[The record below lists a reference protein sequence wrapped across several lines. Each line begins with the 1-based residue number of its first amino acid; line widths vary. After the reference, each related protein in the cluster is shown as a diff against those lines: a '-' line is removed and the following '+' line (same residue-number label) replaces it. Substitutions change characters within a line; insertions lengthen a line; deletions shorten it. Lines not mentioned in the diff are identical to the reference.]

1 MFGKKLLIFLA
12 GCLLATSALRADEL
26 GVVDCHTHPGTFQVT
41 ATAAKTP
48 NIVASLPCG
57 EQFTVLIYG
66 EVFSRIQTGGGKI
79 GYIYSYLVSQPDA
92 ETVSRPSPTTSA
104 FAQTTSNSS
113 VETQSVKPQ
122 IQRTQ
127 DQPSAQ
133 ADPSRTATVI
143 SGPLTL
149 LDGTPVRLKLN
160 RTLSSADAHTGDQI
174 DFEVLEEVV
183 VEGVVVIPKGSVAI
197 GTITQA
203 EAKKRMARGGKLDL
217 NIDYVRLADKD
228 KAALRGV
235 KTGKGGGHTGGMV
248 TGMVATSLVVWP
260 AAPLFL
266 MMHGKDI
273 NIPEGTEITA
283 YINGDMHLEPL
294 KFGAKIAADQTFQQ
308 PSQQSAVNTPPAS
321 SPALDSPLAT
331 VAFRAS
337 PDGAEILV
345 DGKYVGDTPSTLNLP
360 AGDHTVAIKKTGY
373 ADWQRT
379 LTVAAG
385 GSLTINATLGREQ

>member
-1 MFGKKLLIFLA
+1 MFGKRFFIFL
-12 GCLLATSALRADEL
+12 GVCLLASTGLCADEF
-26 GVVDCHTHPGTFQVT
+26 GVVDCHTHPDPIQVS
-41 ATAAKTP
+41 AVAAKTP
-48 NIVASLPCG
+48 NTVASLPCG
-57 EQFTVLIYG
+57 EHFTLLVYG
-66 EVFSRIQTGGGKI
+66 EVFSRIRTVDGKI

-92 ETVSRPSPTTSA
+92 ETSSQPTPPKSA

-113 VETQSVKPQ
+113 VETPSVKSQ
-122 IQRTQ
+122 IQNTQ
-127 DQPSAQ
+127 DQTSTQ
-133 ADPSRTATVI
+133 ADLLRTATVI

-160 RTLSSADAHTGDQI
+160 RTLSSADAHTDDQI

-183 VEGVVVIPKGSVAI
+183 VEGVVVVPKGSVAI

-217 NIDYVRLADKD
+217 NIDYVRLGDKE

-235 KTGKGGGHTGGMV
+235 KMGKGGGHTGGMV

-266 MMHGKDI
+266 LMHGKDV

-283 YINGDMHLEPL
+283 YINGDMHLEPA
-294 KFGAKIAADQTFQQ
+294 KFGARLATNPTFQQ
-308 PSQQSAVNTPPAS
+308 PSQQFAVAALPTS
-321 SPALDSPLAT
+321 SPTLDSPVAT

-345 DGKYVGDTPSTLNLP
+345 DGKYVGDTPSTLSLP

-373 ADWQRT
+373 ADWHRT
-379 LTVAAG
+379 LTISPG
-385 GSLTINATLGREQ
+385 GSLTISATLGREQ